1 MRKLFNFVKEKI
13 GSLTGRN
20 KTTKAKKSGN
30 KKTQSWDER
39 KSELLQK
46 TREKKNLTSAP
57 PVVKKKTFPKK
68 KLDDGKKKS
77 VSNEV
82 VKKEVQKAEAVKPKI
97 EKKVNKNIPQKRKPF
112 VQKTDNIEPE
122 VDNSELHFQWKPETF
137 QVSPEEGKTRFHDLN
152 LASEIMHA
160 VYDLGYKYCTPIQSE
175 ILKHSIQKY
184 DAIGRAQTGTG
195 KTAAFLVTILDNFL
209 KNPKVAERKKGTPR
223 ALILAPTRELVLQI
237 KSDAFDLS
245 KYTKIKTVAIFGG
258 IDYRKQQQLL
268 KSEIDIIV
276 ATPGRLLD
284 FKSKGEIDLS
294 NVETLVIDEAD
305 RMMDLGFIPD
315 LKKIIYS
322 LPKKTERQTLLF
334 SATMP
339 TDIMYL
345 SNQWTNNPVIVE
357 FEKENV
363 AAETIQQIV
372 YITSTNEKYTV
383 LYNLI
388 KLKNLERVIIFVNRK
403 DESRKLERILRS
415 HDIDCKVLSGDVP
428 QLKRITTLEAF
439 KAGKIKILIATDVAG
454 RGLHIESVSH
464 VVNFNLP
471 EDAEDYVHRIGRT
484 GRAGQSGISISFA
497 CEDDSFNIPNIE
509 KYLGSKLICT
519 QPEEELLI
527 PIPEAI
533 HKLEEE
539 PIRNFNN
546 NNNKRNFNNNRNPR
560 RR

>member
-13 GSLTGRN
+13 NSLTSKKKEGTKSTKN
-20 KTTKAKKSGN
+20 KP
-30 KKTQSWDER
+30 QSWEDR

-46 TREKKNLTSAP
+46 SREKKNFGNKTNNNKPKFNSNKKIID
-57 PVVKKKTFPKK
+57 VKKTASIKDKEDKSEPISPV
-68 KLDDGKKKS
+68 KKS
-77 VSNEV
+77 
-82 VKKEVQKAEAVKPKI
+82 
-97 EKKVNKNIPQKRKPF
+97 NKNFEGQKRRNNRKFKSPENQQHIPHKPEINF
-112 VQKTDNIEPE
+112 V
-122 VDNSELHFQWKPETF
+122 ELHSKWNPESF
-137 QVSPEEGKTRFHDLN
+137 QVEPEEGKVRFHDLN

-160 VYDLGYKYCTPIQSE
+160 VQDLNYKYCTPIQTE
-175 ILKHSIQKY
+175 ILKNSLNKN

-195 KTAAFLVTILDNFL
+195 KTAAFLISILDNFI
-209 KNPKVAERKKGTPR
+209 KNPLNERKNGTPR

-237 KSDAFDLS
+237 KNDAANLS
-245 KYTKIKTVAIFGG
+245 KYTGFKTVAVFGG
-258 IDYRKQQQLL
+258 IDYNKQLRFIR
-268 KSEIDIIV
+268 SEVDILV

-284 FKSKGEIDLS
+284 FKNKGEIDIS
-294 NVETLVIDEAD
+294 KVETLVIDEAD
-305 RMMDLGFIPD
+305 RMLDLGFIPD

-322 LPKKTERQTLLF
+322 LPKKDERQTLLF

-357 FEKENV
+357 FERENV

-372 YITSTNEKYTV
+372 YITSTDEKYIV
-383 LYNLI
+383 LFNLI
-388 KLKNLERVIIFVNRK
+388 KQKNLERVIIFVNRK
-403 DESRKLERILRS
+403 DESRKLEKILKS
-415 HDIDCKVLSGDVP
+415 YDIDCKVLSGDVP

-454 RGLHIESVSH
+454 RGLHIDNVSH

-509 KYLGSKLICT
+509 KYLGEKLNCT

-527 PIPEAI
+527 PLPEPL
-533 HKLEEE
+533 HKIDEE
-539 PIRNFNN
+539 PKRSFKSNSNTYKPNYRN
-546 NNNKRNFNNNRNPR
+546 KGR
-560 RR
+560 RS